1 MNTFQTL
8 GESIDVILMLSF
20 GLFFILKA
28 TDIVKKDGEEADIAK
43 RTKIIRTLGICLL
56 VGAPLMVISRIID

>member
-1 MNTFQTL
+1 
-8 GESIDVILMLSF
+8 MLSF